1 MFVSQWGSAQL
12 SDDTPPCSVR
22 IFLTQMRL
30 TSQTCRRRFHTSP
43 GVEQQMSAHFLA
55 VCRGNEKVILLGS
68 FSRGGPELT
77 ATSRALA
84 AARLSVDC

>member
-30 TSQTCRRRFHTSP
+30 TSQTCRRRFSHQFGRRTANVNALSSSLQ
-43 GVEQQMSAHFLA
+43 GGK
-55 VCRGNEKVILLGS
+55 RKVILPGS
-68 FSRGGPELT
+68 
-77 ATSRALA
+77 
-84 AARLSVDC
+84 LSAVVLN

>member
-30 TSQTCRRRFHTSP
+30 TSQTCRRRFHTSS
-43 GVEQQMSAHFLA
+43 GVEQ
-55 VCRGNEKVILLGS
+55 
-68 FSRGGPELT
+68 
-77 ATSRALA
+77 
-84 AARLSVDC
+84 